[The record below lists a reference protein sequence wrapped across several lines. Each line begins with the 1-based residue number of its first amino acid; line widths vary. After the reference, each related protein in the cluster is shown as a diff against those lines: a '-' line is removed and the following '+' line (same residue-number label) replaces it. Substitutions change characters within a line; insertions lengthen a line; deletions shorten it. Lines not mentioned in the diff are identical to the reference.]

1 MRDVIKRVLNEF
13 VDNQTVK
20 FLVIGKFIGNLN
32 EQVDK
37 KKKGEAWF
45 KLRNYANSVSPFIGK
60 YFDKRLNK
68 EKEIKFSIIVKDHF
82 AERTFRL
89 DDPSYQINGKNYNP
103 DIVNPSL
110 FEGINL
116 ILKNSDELSKSIG
129 SGYIKDNDM
138 VEMSTI
144 DGTRYHMVV
153 KVDELYSSPL
163 HYELILLTQI
173 KGTSF
178 FGNKYQKKLR
188 IK

>member
-1 MRDVIKRVLNEF
+1 MRDLIKRVLNEF
-13 VDNQTVK
+13 VDNRSVK
-20 FLVIGKFIGNLN
+20 FSVIGKFIGDLN

-45 KLRNYANSVSPFIGK
+45 KLKNYINSFSPFVGK

-68 EKEIKFSIIVKDHF
+68 ETEIRFSIIVKDHF
-82 AERTFRL
+82 VERTFRL
-89 DDPSYQINGKNYNP
+89 DDPSYQIKGKNYNP
-103 DIVNPSL
+103 DIVNPGL
-110 FEGINL
+110 YEGINL
-116 ILKNSDELSKSIG
+116 ILKNSDELAKSIG

-153 KVDELYSSPL
+153 KFDELYTSPL

-178 FGNKYQKKLR
+178 FGKKYQKRLN